1 MKISLVALSDW
12 LNILEKLLVKNTL
25 KAVDDFKNKKKGAWS
40 DVLWSVKVYIFWSF
54 FQYTIHRDKHKWQK
68 SFLLTKFTL
77 FLSRD
82 QTHHSFTFNS
92 QFLYELKNM
101 VSLSESAYETFHFRF
116 WLVFIKVCYF
126 FQQKAW
132 TLWL

>member
-12 LNILEKLLVKNTL
+12 LNILVKLLVKNTL
-25 KAVDDFKNKKKGAWS
+25 KALNDFKNKRKGVWIN
-40 DVLWSVKVYIFWSF
+40 VLWFAKVYIFWSF

-92 QFLYELKNM
+92 QFLYELKNK
-101 VSLSESAYETFHFRF
+101 VGLSESVYEIFHFRF
-116 WLVFIKVCYF
+116 YLVFIKVFF

-132 TLWL
+132 TPWL